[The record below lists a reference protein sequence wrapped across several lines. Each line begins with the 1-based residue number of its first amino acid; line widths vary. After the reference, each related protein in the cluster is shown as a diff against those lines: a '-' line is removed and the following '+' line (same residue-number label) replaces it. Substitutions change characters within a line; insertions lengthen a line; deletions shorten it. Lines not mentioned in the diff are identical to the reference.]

1 MRRKRTRNH
10 LGFTLTELLVA
21 SAVAIL
27 IIGISIGSLIDV
39 QGMTNRLDSKMAQQA
54 KLRTALSYIS
64 NDIREAKQVRLTET
78 PDEPGFQPI
87 FNIQKPDD
95 SIIAYYTKATA
106 GGNDWQAPRTIY
118 RRQLPPPEK
127 TEPKDDEPFALL
139 DAIADSNPLN
149 CPRFGEDSVA
159 SDPSIGLKVFISK
172 PPQNTSKVL
181 ICLRIVQPNS
191 TDGIEESAFITPR
204 AISSF

>member
-1 MRRKRTRNH
+1 MRRKRIRN
-10 LGFTLTELLVA
+10 LGFTLTELLVS

-27 IIGISIGSLIDV
+27 IIGISIGSLVDV

-87 FNIQKPDD
+87 FNIQKPDN

-106 GGNDWQAPRTIY
+106 GDNDWQAPRTIY

-127 TEPKDDEPFALL
+127 AEPKDDEPFALL
-139 DAIADSNPLN
+139 DAISDTNPLN
-149 CPRFGEDSVA
+149 CPRFGENSVA
-159 SDPSIGLKVFISK
+159 SDPSIGLKVFIST
-172 PPQNTSKVL
+172 PPQSTSKVL
-181 ICLRIVQPNS
+181 ICLRVVQPNS
-191 TDGIEESAFITPR
+191 IDGIEESALITPR
-204 AISSF
+204 AIGSF